1 MRQGMIGLGHM
12 GANRGRRLMQEGH
25 ECVVHDTYADPLI
38 PSSLE
43 DSVEQLASPR
53 AVWVMLPA
61 AAVGDSV
68 AALATLFGGHAA
80 GIH

>member
-1 MRQGMIGLGHM
+1 MRRGMIGLGRM
-12 GANRGRRLMQEGH
+12 GANRERRLMQEGH
-25 ECVVHDTYADPLI
+25 ECVVHDTYADALI

-61 AAVGDSV
+61 AAVGEV
-68 AALATLFGGHAA
+68 MAALAALFGGHAA